1 MLQYDYTTYY
11 HNEQQGEKVRT
22 TLFTHNNKT
31 LYNESQTFQS
41 ILSLWRNLSLI
52 ISIND
57 NAAAAVALEK
67 TVASAD
73 ERVPAAAAAAAAAAS

>member
-11 HNEQQGEKVRT
+11 HNEQQGEKVHT

-57 NAAAAVALEK
+57 NAAAVALEK

-73 ERVPAAAAAAAAAAS
+73 ERVPAAAAAAS